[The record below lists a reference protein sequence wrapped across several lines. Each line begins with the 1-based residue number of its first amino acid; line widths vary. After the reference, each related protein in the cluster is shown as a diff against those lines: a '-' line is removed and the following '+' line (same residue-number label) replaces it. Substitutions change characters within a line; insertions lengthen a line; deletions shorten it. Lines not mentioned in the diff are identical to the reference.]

1 VSEQTQQP
9 EDNNMETP
17 KTVDK
22 NEEVISV
29 SRVTLNYILIGIT
42 FLMVGILIGMFGLG
56 GGSGDVNVTID
67 EDDLRE
73 VLVSVLE
80 DPDLNLVASGDTG
93 PDRFALVD
101 DDPYIGDED
110 APVVIVEFSDFFCS
124 FCKRHFDQTFTP
136 ILENYGEHIRYVY
149 RDFAQLTPESQPAAI
164 AAECA
169 DEQGAFWDFRDEFFS
184 NQSSLGRDFYISTAE
199 EYGLDVDAYTEC
211 LDEARYEDEV
221 EVDML
226 DGQLEGV
233 RGTPGFFVNGQFIS
247 GAQPYQ
253 IFERIIQRE
262 LTQAGI
268 NYRVEDSPTDD
279 SEEAED
285 TDSTEDSG
293 A

>member
-9 EDNNMETP
+9 EHQDEQ

-22 NEEVISV
+22 NDEVVSV

-56 GGSGDVNVTID
+56 GGASDVSVTID

-73 VLVSVLE
+73 VLVSVLQDTE
-80 DPDLNLVASGDTG
+80 LNIASGGNSDSSNSE
-93 PDRFALVD
+93 RFMMVD
-101 DDPYIGDED
+101 DDPYIGNED

-136 ILENYGEHIRYVY
+136 LLENYGEHIRYVY
-149 RDFAQLTPESQPAAI
+149 RDFAQLTAESEPAAV

-169 DEQGAFWDFRDEFFS
+169 DEQGYFWEFHGVFFD
-184 NQSSLGRDFYISTAE
+184 NQQSLGRDFYISTAE
-199 EYGLDVDAYTEC
+199 DLGLDVDAYTTC
-211 LDEARYEDEV
+211 LDEARYSDEV
-221 EVDML
+221 SLDYL
-226 DGQLEGV
+226 DGQLEGI

-247 GAQPYQ
+247 GAQPYEL
-253 IFERIIQRE
+253 FERLIQRE
-262 LTQAGI
+262 LRQAGI
-268 NYRVEDSPTDD
+268 SFDLNDEAPV
-279 SEEAED
+279 EEAESED
-285 TDSTEDSG
+285 DSG